1 MFGTTE
7 LPRVGRR
14 WLAALA
20 PALLMTLLMTLLIAG
35 CGGGAGARL
44 ERGLEQE
51 ARGEPL
57 QAALSYISALERD
70 GTLDEARARLE
81 DLAPTLS
88 QVWEGRIANFQQ
100 AGDALGAGEQT
111 LTLQEILVRSPGVG
125 VPVSPPPNWPQ
136 HRASI
141 LTGANEAS
149 LRRSREEGSDG
160 RWSEGIQ
167 ILRTALERYEPS
179 PRHEATMHE
188 LWTSHLVS
196 WGEAELADGRP
207 RAGFLRLEEAHA
219 RLTPGDPL
227 LRRISNLQA
236 QALEMGSI
244 RVAFLPLDATER
256 ARELAP
262 AGFPEALNEL
272 LQLERWTVPPP
283 FVLTASPVDVR
294 RELDRVR
301 REATRRSQVT
311 PATDAA
317 VDVGRAVGAQRTVI
331 TEVEAFVWDTS
342 GVRIQERAATLQG
355 GGNTVYRV
363 RTGTVRM
370 AATVGFLVVDPSS
383 RRTVDQRSFTI
394 RTSAPLEEGIY
405 AGNPDVLDLSNR
417 DRLLFTPSQQAAR
430 EAEAVEEL
438 QDLLAERLAEE
449 LFGRL
454 VASVP

>member
-1 MFGTTE
+1 MFGTAE
-7 LPRVGRR
+7 LPRGGRR
-14 WLAALA
+14 LPATLA
-20 PALLMTLLMTLLIAG
+20 PALLTILFITG

-70 GTLDEARARLE
+70 GTLDEARSRLQ
-81 DLAPTLS
+81 DLAPTLGQLWMERS
-88 QVWEGRIANFQQ
+88 SGLQK
-100 AGDALGAGEQT
+100 AGDALGAAEET
-111 LTLQEILVRSPGVG
+111 LSLQEILARSPGVG
-125 VPVSPPPNWPQ
+125 VPVSPPPDWPR
-136 HRASI
+136 HRATI

-149 LRRSREEGSDG
+149 LRQSREDASGG

-167 ILRTALERYEPS
+167 ILRRALERYEPS
-179 PRHEATMHE
+179 PGHQASMQE
-188 LWTSHLVS
+188 LWTTHLMG
-196 WGEAELADGRP
+196 WGEAELARGRP

-219 RLTPGDPL
+219 RLSPGDPL
-227 LRRISNLQA
+227 LVRITNLQA
-236 QALEMGSI
+236 QALEVGSI
-244 RVAFLPLDATER
+244 RVAFLPLEATEG
-256 ARELAP
+256 AREMAP
-262 AGFPEALNEL
+262 SGFPEALNEV
-272 LQLERWTVPPP
+272 LQLERWTAPPP

-301 REATRRSQVT
+301 REATRRSQSGL
-311 PATDAA
+311 AIDEA
-317 VDVGRAVGAQRTVI
+317 VDVGRVVGAQRTVI

-342 GVRIQERAATLQG
+342 GVRVRERTATLRG

-363 RTGTVRM
+363 QTGTVRM

-383 RRTVDQRSFTI
+383 RRTLDQRSFTI

-405 AGNPDVLDLSNR
+405 AGDPALLDLSNR

-430 EAEAVEEL
+430 EAEALEEL
-438 QDLLAERLAEE
+438 QDLLAERLAGE
-449 LFGRL
+449 LFQRL